1 MSLVSAGEGWL
12 VAACAIGATYRSI
25 PSCFR
30 RSGRAVITMPSI
42 DARRMMAD
50 LRRLVTFGE
59 YRTGVHRPTYSP
71 QDVAARYWLVE
82 RMQQALAPD
91 Q

>member
-1 MSLVSAGEGWL
+1 
-12 VAACAIGATYRSI
+12 
-25 PSCFR
+25 
-30 RSGRAVITMPSI
+30 MPTI

-71 QDVAARYWLVE
+71 QDVAARYWLAE
-82 RMQQALAPD
+82 RMQQQALAPE